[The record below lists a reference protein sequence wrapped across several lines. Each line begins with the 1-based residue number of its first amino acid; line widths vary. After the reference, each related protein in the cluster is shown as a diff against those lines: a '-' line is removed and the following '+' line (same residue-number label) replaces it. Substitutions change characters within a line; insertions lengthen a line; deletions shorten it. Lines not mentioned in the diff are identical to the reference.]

1 VPFLRVIRDKR
12 GYETTYLMHWY
23 RDGNRQRSKV
33 LYVFRTP
40 DGVRV
45 GRHPLDPDILREIEA
60 QHPDIDFDWDVVRDN
75 QQVIEPSPEMR
86 RRRPRRE
93 GAESPAPPAPA
104 PAQPAAAT
112 PRPSIPATIE
122 GATPDE
128 KVAFL
133 LSLYPVVRERIAQ
146 RTSDPVR
153 LETLQALAERLNPT
167 VWTDADQITAGLQ
180 QAAEALERL
189 SHVLSKRR
197 RRSRKSRAHRE
208 RAVSGEAPA
217 GAAMDT
223 DQATTEAT
231 DDLDDT
237 SAADDAAES
246 PDTEHQ

>member
-1 VPFLRVIRDKR
+1 MPFLRVIRDKR

-45 GRHPLDPDILREIEA
+45 GRHPLDPDTLREIEA
-60 QHPDIDFDWDVVRDN
+60 QHPDIDFDWDAVRDN
-75 QQVIEPSPEMR
+75 QQVIEPSPDMR

-93 GAESPAPPAPA
+93 GIEAQAPPVPAPP
-104 PAQPAAAT
+104 QPAAAP
-112 PRPSIPATIE
+112 PRPPIPAIIE

-133 LSLYPVVRERIAQ
+133 SSLYPTVRERIAQ
-146 RTSDPVR
+146 RTSDPMR
-153 LETLQALAERLNPT
+153 LDTLQALAERLNPT
-167 VWTDADQITAGLQ
+167 AWTDADQITAGLQ

-197 RRSRKSRAHRE
+197 RRSRKSRAQRD
-208 RAVSGEAPA
+208 RDASAP
-217 GAAMDT
+217 AAMD
-223 DQATTEAT
+223 
-231 DDLDDT
+231 DDT
-237 SAADDAAES
+237 SAADEPSES